1 MLWNTRPN
9 CFTLPFVLAL
19 SINTAA
25 LADTPSL
32 EQWYKASIR
41 LLETN
46 IDSAGRLATR
56 VSDEAL
62 VEGNYLLAGKAV
74 FVVASVYDER
84 NMMLNA
90 GMKYFEALQYLRY
103 SESADPATEISLLK
117 NLGRISNLIGQ
128 VDDAVRYYYEALD
141 LAKDDDVKAGLLF
154 NIGYAH
160 YTNAEYDRALLRLFE
175 AYEISVRNEDY
186 RRAANCLNYIG
197 LSFHYNEEYSTA
209 REYFYKIL
217 NGKQTLDS
225 IHYSKAEAWAT
236 HNIGNSYLQAGELGK
251 AEEFFKQ
258 ELELLEKIDDKAERF
273 VTFMDL
279 GEVKIKMGNKPEAIN
294 YLEQASALYSLK
306 PPVPENFRVFDLLEQ
321 AYDGVNQQKHRQY
334 VDRLKAEW
342 QRYNE
347 QQMVL
352 KNMNFGYELE
362 RLQQQV
368 IERIQQREQNR
379 MLRSVAMV
387 AAPVALVTLLVI
399 FYFVRRTGRQRKL
412 KPQPEMM
419 KTLQP
424 SVQSFE

>member
-1 MLWNTRPN
+1 
-9 CFTLPFVLAL
+9 
-19 SINTAA
+19 
-25 LADTPSL
+25 
-32 EQWYKASIR
+32 
-41 LLETN
+41 
-46 IDSAGRLATR
+46 
-56 VSDEAL
+56 
-62 VEGNYLLAGKAV
+62 
-74 FVVASVYDER
+74 
-84 NMMLNA
+84 
-90 GMKYFEALQYLRY
+90 
-103 SESADPATEISLLK
+103 
-117 NLGRISNLIGQ
+117 
-128 VDDAVRYYYEALD
+128 
-141 LAKDDDVKAGLLF
+141 
-154 NIGYAH
+154 
-160 YTNAEYDRALLRLFE
+160 
-175 AYEISVRNEDY
+175 
-186 RRAANCLNYIG
+186 
-197 LSFHYNEEYSTA
+197 
-209 REYFYKIL
+209 
-217 NGKQTLDS
+217 
-225 IHYSKAEAWAT
+225 
-236 HNIGNSYLQAGELGK
+236 
-251 AEEFFKQ
+251 
-258 ELELLEKIDDKAERF
+258 
-273 VTFMDL
+273 
-279 GEVKIKMGNKPEAIN
+279 MGNKPEAIN